1 VIVRPDP
8 PAASPGAG
16 DSLTLV
22 VDGNNVMGAR
32 ADGWWRDRPAAARR
46 LLARVQCYAA
56 RVDHPVVVVFDI
68 PQADL
73 PEGEHDGVAVRYAR
87 RPGRDAA
94 DDRILEDLE
103 ADRFMGDQGV
113 DRLMADQGVN
123 RSMADQGVGSARV
136 ELVTSDRELARRAR
150 ERGAVITGAGAF
162 LSRLDRIGC

>member
-1 VIVRPDP
+1 MIVRPDP
-8 PAASPGAG
+8 PPASPGAG

-46 LLARVQCYAA
+46 LLARLQCYAL
-56 RVDHPVVVVFDI
+56 RVDHPVVVVFDV

-73 PEGEHDGVAVRYAR
+73 PEGDHGGVAVRYAR

-94 DDRILEDLE
+94 DDRIMEDLKS
-103 ADRFMGDQGV
+103 DRV
-113 DRLMADQGVN
+113 TE
-123 RSMADQGVGSARV
+123 GSAAGRGRV

-150 ERGAVITGAGAF
+150 AQGAVVSGAGAF
-162 LSRLDRIGC
+162 LALLDRTGC

>member
-1 VIVRPDP
+1 VIVRPHP
-8 PAASPGAG
+8 PTASPGAG

-56 RVDHPVVVVFDI
+56 RVDHPVVVVFDV

-73 PEGEHDGVAVRYAR
+73 PEGEHGGVAVRYAR

-94 DDRILEDLE
+94 DDRIVADLE
-103 ADRFMGDQGV
+103 EAGPG
-113 DRLMADQGVN
+113 
-123 RSMADQGVGSARV
+123 RV

-150 ERGAVITGAGAF
+150 AQGAVVTGAGAF
-162 LSRLDRIGC
+162 LARLDRAGC

>member
-1 VIVRPDP
+1 MIVRPHP
-8 PAASPGAG
+8 PTASPGAG

-56 RVDHPVVVVFDI
+56 RVDHPVVVVFDV

-73 PEGEHDGVAVRYAR
+73 PEGEHGGVAVRYAR

-94 DDRILEDLE
+94 DDRIVADLE
-103 ADRFMGDQGV
+103 EAGPG
-113 DRLMADQGVN
+113 
-123 RSMADQGVGSARV
+123 RV

-150 ERGAVITGAGAF
+150 AQGAVVTGAGAF
-162 LSRLDRIGC
+162 LAQLDRAGC

>member
-1 VIVRPDP
+1 MIVRPHP
-8 PAASPGAG
+8 PTASPGEG

-56 RVDHPVVVVFDI
+56 RVDHPVVVVFDV

-73 PEGEHDGVAVRYAR
+73 PEGEHGGVAVRYAR

-94 DDRILEDLE
+94 DDRIVADLE
-103 ADRFMGDQGV
+103 EAGPG
-113 DRLMADQGVN
+113 
-123 RSMADQGVGSARV
+123 RV

-150 ERGAVITGAGAF
+150 AQGAVVTGAGAF
-162 LSRLDRIGC
+162 LAQLDRAGC

>member
-1 VIVRPDP
+1 MIVRPDP

-46 LLARVQCYAA
+46 LLARLQCYAA
-56 RVDHPVVVVFDI
+56 RVDHPVVVVFDV

-94 DDRILEDLE
+94 DDRIMEDLE
-103 ADRFMGDQGV
+103 ADRF
-113 DRLMADQGVN
+113 
-123 RSMADQGVGSARV
+123 MADQGVGSARV

>member
-8 PAASPGAG
+8 PTASPAAG

-46 LLARVQCYAA
+46 LLARVQCYAS
-56 RVDHPVVVVFDI
+56 RVDHPIVVVFDV
-68 PQADL
+68 PQPDL
-73 PEGEHDGVAVRYAR
+73 PEGEHDGVAVRYGR

-94 DDRILEDLE
+94 DDRIVSDL
-103 ADRFMGDQGV
+103 DLGG
-113 DRLMADQGVN
+113 G
-123 RSMADQGVGSARV
+123 RV

-150 ERGAVITGAGAF
+150 ARGAVVTGAGTF
-162 LSRLDRIGC
+162 LDRLDRTRC

>member
-1 VIVRPDP
+1 MIVRPDP
-8 PAASPGAG
+8 PTASPGAG

-56 RVDHPVVVVFDI
+56 RVDHPVVVVFDV

-73 PEGEHDGVAVRYAR
+73 PEGEHDGVAVRYGR

-94 DDRILEDLE
+94 DDRIVADLEDAGE
-103 ADRFMGDQGV
+103 G
-113 DRLMADQGVN
+113 
-123 RSMADQGVGSARV
+123 RV
-136 ELVTSDRELARRAR
+136 ELITSDRELARRAR
-150 ERGAVITGAGAF
+150 AQGAVVTGAGAF
-162 LSRLDRIGC
+162 LALLDRTDC

>member
-1 VIVRPDP
+1 MIVRPHP
-8 PAASPGAG
+8 PTASPGAG

-56 RVDHPVVVVFDI
+56 RVDHPVVVVFDV

-73 PEGEHDGVAVRYAR
+73 PEGEHGGVAVRYAR

-94 DDRILEDLE
+94 DDRIVADLE
-103 ADRFMGDQGV
+103 EAGPG
-113 DRLMADQGVN
+113 
-123 RSMADQGVGSARV
+123 RV

-150 ERGAVITGAGAF
+150 AQGAVVTGAGAF
-162 LSRLDRIGC
+162 LARLDRAGC

>member
-8 PAASPGAG
+8 PPASPGAG

-32 ADGWWRDRPAAARR
+32 ADGWWRDRPGAARR
-46 LLARVQCYAA
+46 LLARLQCYAS
-56 RVDHPVVVVFDI
+56 RVDHPVVVVFDV

-94 DDRILEDLE
+94 DDRIMEDLESDQVMEDLESDQVTEDLESDQVTEDLE
-103 ADRFMGDQGV
+103 AGRG
-113 DRLMADQGVN
+113 
-123 RSMADQGVGSARV
+123 RV
-136 ELVTSDRELARRAR
+136 EVVTSDRELARRAR
-150 ERGAVITGAGAF
+150 AQGAVVTGAGAF
-162 LSRLDRIGC
+162 LALLDRTGC

>member
-8 PAASPGAG
+8 PPASPGAG

-56 RVDHPVVVVFDI
+56 RVDHPVVVVFDV

-73 PEGEHDGVAVRYAR
+73 PEGEHGGVAVRYAR

-94 DDRILEDLE
+94 DDRIVADLE
-103 ADRFMGDQGV
+103 EAGPG
-113 DRLMADQGVN
+113 
-123 RSMADQGVGSARV
+123 RV

-150 ERGAVITGAGAF
+150 AQGAVVTGAGAF
-162 LSRLDRIGC
+162 LARLDRAGC

>member
-1 VIVRPDP
+1 MIVRRDP
-8 PAASPGAG
+8 PPASPGAG

-46 LLARVQCYAA
+46 LLARVQCYAS
-56 RVDHPVVVVFDI
+56 RVDHPVVVVFDV

-73 PEGEHDGVAVRYAR
+73 PEGAHDGVAVRYAR

-94 DDRILEDLE
+94 DDRIMEDLE
-103 ADRFMGDQGV
+103 ADRGAEQG
-113 DRLMADQGVN
+113 
-123 RSMADQGVGSARV
+123 RV

-150 ERGAVITGAGAF
+150 AQGAIVTGAGAF
-162 LSRLDRIGC
+162 LALLGRTGC

>member
-8 PAASPGAG
+8 PPASPGAG

-46 LLARVQCYAA
+46 LLARVQCYAS
-56 RVDHPVVVVFDI
+56 RVDHPVVVVFDV

-73 PEGEHDGVAVRYAR
+73 PEGDHGGVAVRYAR

-94 DDRILEDLE
+94 DDRIMEELKS
-103 ADRFMGDQGV
+103 DRV
-113 DRLMADQGVN
+113 TE
-123 RSMADQGVGSARV
+123 GSAARRGRV

-150 ERGAVITGAGAF
+150 AQGAVVSGAGAF
-162 LSRLDRIGC
+162 LALLDRTGC